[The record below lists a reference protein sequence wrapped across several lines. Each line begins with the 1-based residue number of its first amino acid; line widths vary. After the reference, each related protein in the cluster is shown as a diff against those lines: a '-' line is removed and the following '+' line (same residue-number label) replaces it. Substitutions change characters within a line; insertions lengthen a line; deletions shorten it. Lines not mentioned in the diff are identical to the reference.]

1 MTLTIYEGY
10 DKSYVIVK
18 PWRKSEPEWKVKTN
32 DLYRELYKIADYV
45 NNVLG
50 EECIFELD

>member
-18 PWRKSEPEWKVKTN
+18 PWRKSEPEWKVMTN
-32 DLYRELYKIADYV
+32 DLYRELFKIADDV